1 MRLFVY
7 RSVVSKVR
15 ATALKVPHAN
25 AVGSI
30 SASSSMLLIR
40 AWVVDGLEKLGIA
53 SRAIV
58 VPLD

>member
-1 MRLFVY
+1 MY

-30 SASSSMLLIR
+30 STSSSMLLIR
-40 AWVVDGLEKLGIA
+40 ASVDDGFEKLGNA
-53 SRAIV
+53 NRAIV

>member
-1 MRLFVY
+1 
-7 RSVVSKVR
+7 VSKVR
-15 ATALKVPHAN
+15 ETALKVPHAN

-30 SASSSMLLIR
+30 STSSNMLQIH
-40 AWVVDGLEKLGIA
+40 AGVVDGLEKLGIA